1 MADEKRPNA
10 EPIKLSKVFLL
21 RRCLLEFKNRGNALP
36 TTRISYMSRTQKMG
50 AIARAENLF
59 KKTQKP
65 KQNLSENEEAKQA
78 ELEKV
83 ARLKALRLTKGAYSK

>member
-1 MADEKRPNA
+1 MADEKRPKA
-10 EPIKLSKVFLL
+10 EPIKLSKLFLL
-21 RRCLLEFKNRGNALP
+21 RRCLLGIENRGKALP
-36 TTRISYMSRTQKMG
+36 TTRIAYMSRTQKMG

-59 KKTQKP
+59 RQTQKP
-65 KQNLSENEEAKQA
+65 KQNLSENEEEKQA